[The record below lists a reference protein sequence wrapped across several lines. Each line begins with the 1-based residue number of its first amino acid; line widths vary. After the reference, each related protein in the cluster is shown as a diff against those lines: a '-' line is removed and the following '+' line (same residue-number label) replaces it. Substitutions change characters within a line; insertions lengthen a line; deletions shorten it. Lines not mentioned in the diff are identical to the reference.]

1 MTDIHRLTPYEV
13 EAVSA
18 LARGV
23 WQATYPALI
32 TQAQID
38 FMLADRYAA
47 THIHAQLD
55 DPRHAW
61 WGAFAGEMLAGFAHA
76 SLNSADILLGGA
88 DAKLDKLYVHPD
100 RQRHGIGSALLTTVQ
115 DWARAHHARR
125 LWLQVNR
132 GNMPAIAVYQKHGFR
147 IIESRVFDIGH
158 GFVMDDHVMEKTL

>member
-1 MTDIHRLTPYEV
+1 MTDIRPLAPDEV
-13 EAVSA
+13 ESVSA
-18 LARGV
+18 LARVV

-32 TQAQID
+32 SQAQIE

-47 THIHAQLD
+47 ERIRAQLG

-61 WGAFAGEMLAGFAHA
+61 WGAHAGEMLAGFAHA
-76 SLNSADILLGGA
+76 SLDSTHSKPDGA

-100 RQRHGIGSALLTTVQ
+100 RQRRGIGSALLAAAQ
-115 DWARAHHARR
+115 DWARTQHARR

-132 GNMPAIAVYQKHGFR
+132 GNAPAIAAYRKQGFR
-147 IIESRVFDIGH
+147 VVESRVFDIGN

>member
-1 MTDIHRLTPYEV
+1 MTDIRPLAPDEV

-18 LARGV
+18 LARVV

-38 FMLADRYAA
+38 SMLADRYAA

-61 WGAFAGEMLAGFAHA
+61 WGAHANAALAGFAHVT
-76 SLNSADILLGGA
+76 LDGA

-100 RQRHGIGSALLTTVQ
+100 RQRHGIGGALLAAVQ

-132 GNMPAIAVYQKHGFR
+132 GNTPAIAVYQKHGFR

>member
-1 MTDIHRLTPYEV
+1 MTEVSRLAMHDV

-18 LARGV
+18 LARVV

-32 TQAQID
+32 SQAQIE

-47 THIHAQLD
+47 ERIRTQLG

-61 WGAFAGEMLAGFAHA
+61 WGAHAGEMLAGFAHV
-76 SLNSADILLGGA
+76 SLDSTHS

-100 RQRHGIGSALLTTVQ
+100 NQRRGIGSALLAAVAG
-115 DWARAHHARR
+115 WARAQHIRR

-132 GNMPAIAVYQKHGFR
+132 GNAPAIAAYRNLGFHVV
-147 IIESRVFDIGH
+147 ESRVFDIGS